1 MGIDM
6 LPRDM
11 LTTFETLNGRF
22 EKIKY

>member
-1 MGIDM
+1 MGIDL
-6 LPRDM
+6 LPDTM